1 MASEFDQNAY
11 DEACSDFWGEFMD
24 ETPSIR
30 KLWDA
35 AAASGYQR
43 GYAAAKAEI
52 IKAVAGL
59 LEEPKPV
66 PLLIEGPKP
75 EIAEPAEELPIH
87 PPVAPEPPKVAQNPS
102 DLGKVGGVWTP
113 ARNGVLIDHYPT
125 TMSLGAIVAMVN
137 ALPGPA
143 VQVGG
148 VRSQAMQKLGLR
160 RGEGAGHRV
169 LSPPRWTLERDELL
183 KKLYPTEPLISNVDK
198 ALNRLPGPIVTRQA
212 ISQRAGGF
220 GLRRPPFVPPVP
232 PAPPVE
238 SVPLAPPRPPPAPAT
253 KPPGPGLPEARADG
267 FIYAS
272 FACIKAWADGA
283 RLPFDGRDVDR
294 LNLARKFQGLPP
306 VVVDWVPETSG

>member
-1 MASEFDQNAY
+1 MATEFDQDAY
-11 DEACSDFWGEFMD
+11 DDACSDFWGEFMD

-59 LEEPKPV
+59 LETPPPP

-75 EIAEPAEELPIH
+75 AIAEPAEELPLH
-87 PPVAPEPPKVAQNPS
+87 PPVAPEPPKAAQKPPELLNRAATAAPAPEPMRPASKPDYQRAPSMPWTAERVA
-102 DLGKVGGVWTP
+102 KVRE
-113 ARNGVLIDHYPT
+113 AYPT
-125 TMSLGAIVAMVN
+125 FPIVHDVLAALN
-137 ALPGPA
+137 ALPGE
-143 VQVGG
+143 QIT
-148 VRSQAMQKLGLR
+148 MQQLRDMASGRLGLR
-160 RGEGAGHRV
+160 RPSYDQRAVKATHEI
-169 LSPPRWTLERDELL
+169 TQ
-183 KKLYPTEPLISNVDK
+183 KEPL
-198 ALNRLPGPIVTRQA
+198 P
-212 ISQRAGGF
+212 
-220 GLRRPPFVPPVP
+220 
-232 PAPPVE
+232 PPVE
-238 SVPLAPPRPPPAPAT
+238 SVPLAPPRPPPAPAS